1 MCQPQ
6 CAISFHLFVYM
17 KINLEAG
24 VGVSPQNW
32 TRGRKWMNEIFLQRS
47 VKCSC
52 VFAVH
57 IFRFY
62 MVGYCDRSHRI
73 AVGARQGSV
82 ALYDV
87 RTGKCQV
94 HRKT

>member
-1 MCQPQ
+1 
-6 CAISFHLFVYM
+6 
-17 KINLEAG
+17 
-24 VGVSPQNW
+24 
-32 TRGRKWMNEIFLQRS
+32 
-47 VKCSC
+47 
-52 VFAVH
+52 
-57 IFRFY
+57 

-94 HRKT
+94 WIKHKRD

>member
-1 MCQPQ
+1 
-6 CAISFHLFVYM
+6 
-17 KINLEAG
+17 
-24 VGVSPQNW
+24 
-32 TRGRKWMNEIFLQRS
+32 
-47 VKCSC
+47 
-52 VFAVH
+52 
-57 IFRFY
+57 

-94 HRKT
+94 WIRSSALRGGEGGFVGCGKDWLVGLVPTSVHQTRLEAVNHSYGVITPFHHHTRGENQ